1 MEAMGQKGADKR
13 GWRDMTPRTLW
24 HLCLCSHLDTQG
36 APKMERCQCRLPAA
50 LAARSFMAQAAAAG
64 AIPLLL
70 LKLGAQD
77 QPPD

>member
-24 HLCLCSHLDTQG
+24 HLCLHRYLDTQG
-36 APKMERCQCRLPAA
+36 APKTEQCQCQLPAA
-50 LAARSFMAQAAAAG
+50 LAARSFTAQAAAAG

-70 LKLGAQD
+70 PKLGAQD
-77 QPPD
+77 QPPN